1 MSSLVSYLVLDT
13 RLRALRFY
21 AALVMYI
28 AIIVLGSIPGA
39 RADIGHYA
47 PGVALHSIAYAI
59 ITFLLFTG
67 TQGTPRQRALKA
79 VLGVAAMGAFDEF
92 VQSFLPYRSA
102 DVRDWA
108 VDCSAAV
115 LVGAALWAF
124 MPDPRST

>member
-1 MSSLVSYLVLDT
+1 MSAMISYLVLDT

-21 AALVMYI
+21 AALVMYL

-47 PGVALHSIAYAI
+47 PGIALHSVAYAI

-67 TQGTPRQRALKA
+67 THGTPRQRALKA

-102 DVRDWA
+102 DVRDWM

-115 LVGAALWAF
+115 LTGSALWAF
-124 MPDPRST
+124 LPEPRSN